1 MSMTENARF
10 QLEEYRFPRF
20 TFDTTSLEDGELSI
34 DFLPRGVFEGQRGLY
49 RLSLEV
55 RIGQGQYQVGKVECE
70 ASFHFSE
77 EISLSSIPGYFYSNS
92 IAIVFPYVRAFISL
106 VTTQSQ
112 IPGIILPTLNLSGL
126 GEKLKENTLELN
138 GANNQPLP
146 GCSQRE

>member
-20 TFDTTSLEDGELSI
+20 TFDTTSLEDGALSI

-55 RIGQGQYQVGKVECE
+55 CIGQGQYQVGRVECE
-70 ASFHFSE
+70 ASFRFSE
-77 EISLSSIPGYFYSNS
+77 EISLSSIPEYFYSNS

-126 GEKLKENTLELN
+126 GEKLKENTHELD